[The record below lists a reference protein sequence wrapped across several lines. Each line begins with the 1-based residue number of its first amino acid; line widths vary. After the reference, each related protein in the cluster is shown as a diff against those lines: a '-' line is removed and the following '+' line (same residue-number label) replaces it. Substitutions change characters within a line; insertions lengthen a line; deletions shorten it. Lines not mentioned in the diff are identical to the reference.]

1 MLAILIVHTCILL
14 LMYKFL
20 LYSLLKGTKATGMGE
35 KAYLYVFPCELGDT
49 EEKILQDFIFTV
61 LQKIKLKI

>member
-1 MLAILIVHTCILL
+1 
-14 LMYKFL
+14 MYKFL